1 MVGCDGWQGRE
12 LVVLAKV
19 GSVRAS
25 MVRAGKLDIRAIR
38 MAGRV
43 LLNVGLAG

>member
-1 MVGCDGWQGRE
+1 MMAGRGE
-12 LVVLAKV
+12 SWVVLAKV

-25 MVRAGKLDIRAIR
+25 MVRADRLDIRAIR